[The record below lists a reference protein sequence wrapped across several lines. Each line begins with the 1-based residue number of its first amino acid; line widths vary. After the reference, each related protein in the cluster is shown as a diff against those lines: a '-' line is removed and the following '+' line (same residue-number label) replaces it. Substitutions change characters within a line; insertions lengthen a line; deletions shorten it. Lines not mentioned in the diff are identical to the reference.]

1 MEDAERP
8 PQVSRVDTGNER
20 GRSEV
25 TDASTGLVDVASETS
40 AEFGFYRLTGAP
52 LGYVRWGWGAGAAR
66 SEPRPRC
73 DPWERDLPAREQ
85 FRALI
90 VGGEG
95 VDNPR
100 CSGDSARDPGG
111 AGGMRRG

>member
-52 LGYVRWGWGAGAAR
+52 LGYVRWGR
-66 SEPRPRC
+66 HS
-73 DPWERDLPAREQ
+73 
-85 FRALI
+85 
-90 VGGEG
+90 
-95 VDNPR
+95 
-100 CSGDSARDPGG
+100 
-111 AGGMRRG
+111 